1 MQVGNDS
8 RAVSRLGGEYLQYV
22 QLVLRVEVIRRLVE
36 EINCRTLCQD
46 LCDRDT
52 PPLAA
57 GERRD
62 IPLRKTLEVH
72 ELQGSRRNFA
82 ILRRFQFERSDVRM
96 TPDQHRLHHGR
107 GKHIVHVLG
116 QKRHSPCYLLP
127 SQRLERLPAQL
138 YVTAIRCKKTRER
151 VHAASLSGAIL
162 AEHRDELAA
171 RAAIVFQDAFLF
183 DDTIRE
189 NITLGL
195 DVPDAEVDA
204 ALREAGVRSG
214 GSALSPH
221 RGVVEIHLGG
231 ITPEAEA
238 VLERGRLEL
247 GPDAPQDEGIAAEL
261 RATALGAARYAARP
275 RSLFETPARCFA
287 RRARNR

>member
-1 MQVGNDS
+1 ASSCSWNWTRSLAVTSFEKSPTTLERGDESARVRAGRHEYVPLSPAHRFHWGAVKLGQALLVQHLCRLSAAPAAVAVQQHASGSEPHREIDVVQVGNDS

-107 GKHIVHVLG
+107 GKHIV
-116 QKRHSPCYLLP
+116 
-127 SQRLERLPAQL
+127 
-138 YVTAIRCKKTRER
+138 
-151 VHAASLSGAIL
+151 
-162 AEHRDELAA
+162 
-171 RAAIVFQDAFLF
+171 
-183 DDTIRE
+183 
-189 NITLGL
+189 
-195 DVPDAEVDA
+195 
-204 ALREAGVRSG
+204 
-214 GSALSPH
+214 
-221 RGVVEIHLGG
+221 
-231 ITPEAEA
+231 
-238 VLERGRLEL
+238 
-247 GPDAPQDEGIAAEL
+247 
-261 RATALGAARYAARP
+261 
-275 RSLFETPARCFA
+275 
-287 RRARNR
+287 